1 MSQILKTKKH
11 KISKDKEEDK
21 EKPKRELVFNN
32 HNRTSPL
39 PSASALELLQDLYY
53 KKQLTFGRD
62 KLFHY
67 IRQNHEDVKVSRRQV
82 WDWLKSQEI
91 HQLNNKHQKAKN
103 IKSTLLKTPHRILAI
118 DLVDLQNFERNGY
131 NYLFNGVDLFSRYVY
146 SIPMKT
152 KTDKSALEAF
162 KKIHKMIPDLKA
174 IRSDNGS
181 EFISI
186 IFKKYLKD
194 NDIKQVLS
202 SAGNPQSNG
211 SIERLNQT
219 LKYLLQKQIQMDMNY
234 NWVKNIPILV
244 DNINKTY
251 HTQIKT
257 TPQAVEDKID
267 NKEYIE
273 EQHEIQ
279 KTNKRNNSSI
289 QKFKVGDRV
298 RIHEPSE
305 KFKSLKWSKE
315 IYKVEQVYKPKK
327 EYSVF
332 EYTVEGLSDRFMEED
347 LQKIGEVKNESNQE
361 KFFRISKLVKPV
373 IRNNKPHYEVAWVGY
388 RGQNTVEPRE
398 SLINDIPKMVKLFEK
413 RNGVEFRTD
422 KNNKLYVYTK
432 I

>member
-1 MSQILKTKKH
+1 
-11 KISKDKEEDK
+11 
-21 EKPKRELVFNN
+21 LVFNT
-32 HNRTSPL
+32 HNRTAPL
-39 PSASALELLQDLYY
+39 PSSTALELLQDLYY
-53 KKQLTFGRD
+53 NKQLTFGRD
-62 KLFHY
+62 KLFHF

-91 HQLNNKHQKAKN
+91 HQLNNKHSKAKN
-103 IKSTLLKTPHRILAI
+103 IKSTLLKNPHRILAI
-118 DLVDLQNFERNGY
+118 DLVDLQNFEKNGY

-146 SIPMKT
+146 SIPMKS

-162 KKIHKMIPDLKA
+162 KKIHKSIPDLKA

-234 NWVKNIPILV
+234 DWVKNIPILV

-257 TPQAVEDKID
+257 TPQAVEDEID
-267 NKEYIE
+267 NKVYIE

-289 QKFKVGDRV
+289 QKFKVGDSV
-298 RIHEPSE
+298 RIHQPSE

-315 IYKVEQVYKPKK
+315 IYKVEKVYKPKK
-327 EYSVF
+327 EYSVY
-332 EYTVEGLSDRFMEED
+332 EYKLTDFSDKFMEED
-347 LQKIGEVKNESNQE
+347 LQKIDDVKNESNQE
-361 KFFRISKLVKPV
+361 KFFKISKLVKPV
-373 IRNNKPHYEVAWVGY
+373 IRKNKPHYEVAWVGY
-388 RGQNTVEPRE
+388 RGNNTIELRDN
-398 SLINDIPKMVKLFEK
+398 LIKDVPKMVKLFEK

-422 KNNKLYVYTK
+422 KNGKVYVYMKPNT
-432 I
+432 